1 MTGFKWAIQDWA
13 SPGKPRPQKLPH
25 TWPEART
32 MGQQQFPDFLSN
44 SFQSSPATVSRH
56 THTHTHTHTHMRARI
71 HTHTPCNCSGMSIE
85 MDPTD

>member
-44 SFQSSPATVSRH
+44 SFQTSVSNLHAPIKRWSKMKVTYH
-56 THTHTHTHTHMRARI
+56 RF
-71 HTHTPCNCSGMSIE
+71 S
-85 MDPTD
+85 